1 MALSV
6 VDSGILQDGLA
17 GCKGQGGHCPDWHTL
32 EFYPPVCIILYINPK
47 EVATI
52 VRTKEHTVL
61 FNLLH
66 NTLWVAVH
74 QVGESVASF
83 VTLRG
88 HECKVKH
95 DTIVLTFTV

>member
-1 MALSV
+1 MDTAP
-6 VDSGILQDGLA
+6 
-17 GCKGQGGHCPDWHTL
+17 GGTPS
-32 EFYPPVCIILYINPK
+32 EVYSPVWVILYTNPK

-83 VTLRG
+83 VALRG

-95 DTIVLTFTV
+95 DTIVLTCSV